1 MKFENMEDD
10 FETSHLLYTQQK
22 PGGAHQLHRKGGYSE
37 FTAGQCAVIGS
48 TWLKSSLWGIGSAE
62 AMVSHTQA

>member
-22 PGGAHQLHRKGGYSE
+22 PGGAHQLHRKGGYS
-37 FTAGQCAVIGS
+37 
-48 TWLKSSLWGIGSAE
+48 GIHSWT
-62 AMVSHTQA
+62 MCCNR